1 MTRERSGGGE
11 GVGGWEGGRLQ
22 CLDFLHE
29 LQKGSETSSPKCK
42 GILIL
47 ESVKFLPLESG
58 IREILAHGIRN
69 PGFCNREY
77 SSMNP
82 EYY

>member
-1 MTRERSGGGE
+1 MGGGGE

-58 IREILAHGIRN
+58 IREILAHGIRY
-69 PGFCNREY
+69 PGNSC
-77 SSMNP
+77 SWNP
-82 EYY
+82 ESGVL

>member
-1 MTRERSGGGE
+1 MTIEKGGGKGRGGE
-11 GVGGWEGGRLQ
+11 GVRVQ
-22 CLDFLHE
+22 CLNFLQE

-47 ESVKFLPLESG
+47 ESGKFLPVESG

-69 PGFCNREY
+69 PGFSNREY

-82 EYY
+82 EYH